1 MREPDRA
8 VRSGGVSEELKTKAA
23 GLFRRPGFLVRR
35 LHQIYV
41 AIYLKEC
48 ERFGTTPVQTSVMQV
63 LLLKPGLDQAALAA
77 EIGVDRTTTSNVLT
91 RLEKRGII
99 RREAGTGDRRVR
111 LAFLTEDGATMLA
124 AMQASLETAHRRLI
138 EPLPAEEREQ
148 FIRHL
153 SLLVESNNGMGRT
166 VLRNL

>member
-1 MREPDRA
+1 MSDDVKIEGE
-8 VRSGGVSEELKTKAA
+8 S
-23 GLFRRPGFLVRR
+23 LFRRPGFLVRR

-63 LLLKPGLDQAALAA
+63 LRMKPGLDQAALAA
-77 EIGVDRTTTSNVLT
+77 EIGMDRTTTSNVLT
-91 RLEKRGII
+91 RLEKRGVV
-99 RREAGTGDRRVR
+99 RREESPKDRRLR
-111 LAFLTEDGATMLA
+111 LAFLTPEGAAMLA
-124 AMQASLETAHRRLI
+124 EMQTALDAAHTRLI
-138 EPLPAEEREQ
+138 APLPAAERAQ

>member
-1 MREPDRA
+1 MADKA
-8 VRSGGVSEELKTKAA
+8 KTKAQN
-23 GLFRRPGFLVRR
+23 LFRRPGFLVRR

-48 ERFGTTPVQTSVMQV
+48 EQFGTTPVQTSIMQV
-63 LLLKPGLDQAALAA
+63 LLGKPGLDQVALAA
-77 EIGVDRTTTSNVLT
+77 EIGMDRTTTSNVLT

-99 RREAGTGDRRVR
+99 RREEAEKDRRVR
-111 LAFLTEDGATMLA
+111 LAFLTQEGSAMLA
-124 AMQASLETAHRRLI
+124 DMQTALDRAHSRLI
-138 EPLPAEEREQ
+138 APLPEKERDT

-153 SLLVESNNGMGRT
+153 ALLVESNNGVGRT